1 MKKFLRIAT
10 RKSPLALAQAKIV
23 KEMLERANDFDTVSL
38 IPMSTTGDIASTEVF
53 KRQGGKGL
61 FLKELEQALLKN
73 NADIAVHS
81 LKDVPA
87 KLDKRFGLL
96 TIDER
101 ADPSDVFVSEKF
113 KSLNDAYQ
121 QIKKERGIK

>member
-23 KEMLERANDFDTVSL
+23 KDMLERANDFDTVSL

-113 KSLNDAYQ
+113 K
-121 QIKKERGIK
+121 